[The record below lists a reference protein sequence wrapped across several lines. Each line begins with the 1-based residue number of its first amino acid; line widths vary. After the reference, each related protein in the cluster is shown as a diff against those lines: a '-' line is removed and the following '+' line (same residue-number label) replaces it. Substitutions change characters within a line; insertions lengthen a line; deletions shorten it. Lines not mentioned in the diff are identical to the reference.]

1 MMNNGCRKIVYFSS
15 GGTVYG
21 NNGKDIN
28 SETDALCPLNYYGY
42 SKLALEEFYR
52 LSSRIHKINHI
63 IIRPSNPYGAGQN
76 LFGKQGL
83 ITVSLGRIL
92 QNKPIEI
99 WGDGKVI
106 RDYIH
111 IQDLSKATNSLI
123 ESDAENQVFNIGSG
137 IGHSVNEIIEMI
149 HEVTGKDTGTE
160 FKPARPVD
168 IPVNILSI
176 DKITSATQ
184 WQPSI
189 KLKDGIALLW
199 NEMRLNAHQFIA

>member
-1 MMNNGCRKIVYFSS
+1 M
-15 GGTVYG
+15 
-21 NNGKDIN
+21 
-28 SETDALCPLNYYGY
+28 
-42 SKLALEEFYR
+42 EEFYR
-52 LSSRIHKINHI
+52 LSSRTHDINHI
-63 IIRPSNPYGAGQN
+63 IIRPSNPYGTGQN

-83 ITVSLGRIL
+83 ITVALGRIL

-111 IQDLSKATNSLI
+111 IQDLSKAITSLI
-123 ESDAENQVFNIGSG
+123 ESNVENQVFNIGSG
-137 IGHSVNEIIEMI
+137 LGHSVNEIIEMI
-149 HEVTGKDTGTE
+149 HEVTGKNTGTE
-160 FKPARPVD
+160 FKPSRPVD

-199 NEMRLNAHQFIA
+199 NEMRLNAHQFN